1 MADGQRQARHL
12 AGLRRKRKAGIMDK
26 RTKAES
32 AKMTLTAKQEAFCQA
47 MADGMTQADA
57 YRAGY
62 NAKNMKPSTVQENA
76 CRLMADSKISARV
89 AELKSALEKKQL
101 WTREKSVSA
110 LIKAYKVAEDGG
122 QSTAM
127 TAAVKELNVMHGYN
141 APIALDLTSLGESMQ
156 PKIVERV
163 IVDANPDT

>member
-1 MADGQRQARHL
+1 
-12 AGLRRKRKAGIMDK
+12 MDK

-32 AKMTLTAKQEAFCQA
+32 AQMTLTAKQEAFCQA
-47 MADGMTQADA
+47 IADGMTQADA
-57 YRAGY
+57 YRTAY
-62 NAKNMKPSTVQENA
+62 NAVNMKPESVQVKA
-76 CRLMADSKISARV
+76 CELTKDGKISVRV
-89 AELKSALEKKQL
+89 AELKSALSEKQL
-101 WTREKSVSA
+101 WTREKSVKA
-110 LIKAYKVAEDGG
+110 LINAYKVAEDGG

-141 APIALDLTSLGESMQ
+141 APIALDLTTLGESMQ